1 MPQVDE
7 KSCGR
12 EHPMTH
18 LIKRVELTQ
27 IMNNSEILQSGSFI
41 DTPGVYCLILNFYR
55 IFILHSNLY
64 NGSNICDQFIFR
76 TSNRVFTCMCS
87 LEIILTYILIFLQAR
102 EIH

>member
-41 DTPGVYCLILNFYR
+41 DTPRVYCLILKFYR
-55 IFILHSNLY
+55 IFILHSNY
-64 NGSNICDQFIFR
+64 
-76 TSNRVFTCMCS
+76 TMVV
-87 LEIILTYILIFLQAR
+87 TYVINLSSGHQIVYLHVCA
-102 EIH
+102 H